1 MQLGWEFP
9 RLGFGVM
16 TNSKATAGIVLTRKD
31 ERGKYKFW
39 PGRIV
44 LKHVDTFVR
53 ECPLNE
59 SSIKLDFT
67 ILNLNFENHN
77 FN

>member
-39 PGRIV
+39 PGRIA
-44 LKHVDTFVR
+44 LKHVDGCELQVVS
-53 ECPLNE
+53 NW
-59 SSIKLDFT
+59 
-67 ILNLNFENHN
+67 ILRFE
-77 FN
+77 F